1 MNWSNPNRSGNS
13 EEKSFI
19 YIMQKKSENVKN
31 IAYHPDLVHKHF
43 DNLLC
48 LENVK
53 NYSSICYCIDK
64 IYG

>member
-1 MNWSNPNRSGNS
+1 MNWSNPNKSGNS

-19 YIMQKKSENVKN
+19 YIMQKKSENVN
-31 IAYHPDLVHKHF
+31 IAYHPNLVHKHF